1 RFHGQAREAESV
13 HQREVLVLA
22 PLADRRIALRAGH
35 DRTAHQGEDGGEGM
49 APSVPT
55 ARIGDLGKEGK
66 KAPSD
71 GRFHATTPC
80 NTSPDTG
87 LSLRQVLLLFSQVQ
101 TVKSP
106 VKTGHVA

>member
-1 RFHGQAREAESV
+1 
-13 HQREVLVLA
+13 
-22 PLADRRIALRAGH
+22 
-35 DRTAHQGEDGGEGM
+35 M
-49 APSVPT
+49 APTVPT

-71 GRFHATTPC
+71 GRFHATPPC
-80 NTSPDTG
+80 NTSPETG

-106 VKTGHVA
+106 GEIRLHPRQPAHHNTGVIGPARSTGSAPRTRSRVIDGMT